1 MFHFHTDMPSNKLL
15 NLWIKLINFSVINGF
30 AMLKRNPLNRLKS
43 LGELINFKQCWFLWC
58 FDCAE
63 NLPINFCLRFTSG
76 AKVLFTHFKQNN
88 KTKPHWR
95 RHHDSYSITQVAR
108 PHKLMAEIELN
119 IFNRIE
125 MLAWQIRTQIYMPY
139 NTIIT
144 TQNTFKLSASL
155 CAIIMNWL
163 LAAQT
168 RANLSTEVSFMGGM
182 DGQEA
187 ILV

>member
-1 MFHFHTDMPSNKLL
+1 MNLFISN
-15 NLWIKLINFSVINGF
+15 NVDV
-30 AMLKRNPLNRLKS
+30 
-43 LGELINFKQCWFLWC
+43 LWC

-63 NLPINFCLRFTSG
+63 NLPINFCLLFTSG
-76 AKVLFTHFKQNN
+76 AKVLFTILNKN

-95 RHHDSYSITQVAR
+95 RHHDSYSITQIAR

-144 TQNTFKLSASL
+144 TQKTFNLNASL
-155 CAIIMNWL
+155 CAIIMNWP
-163 LAAQT
+163 LAAQI

-182 DGQEA
+182 GGKRRFWSNIFLQSSTSTK
-187 ILV
+187 IRSNCVCFWLVRLCISSNRCGFSMYAKSNIFK